1 MPDVPLIQ
9 TEKHYKYLDSARGI
23 AALMVF
29 VSHYTGYV
37 YNFKNPKNI
46 GVFCILFNGNDAVSF
61 FFVLSG
67 FVLSFKYI
75 VGNKPLDLRKFY
87 VSRFFRL
94 FPPYFIIVTASA
106 LWIFQG
112 RITMQVLKDLFVFN
126 KFEFWQ
132 EAILFRYNNKFWCP
146 GWTLTIEM
154 MCSFLIPFFVALALK
169 NKRFINYFL
178 FTILIL
184 GSSIIFSF
192 HFLLG
197 ILVCCHYSMITSD
210 EFKKTKWHKYRYL
223 ILAAAIVLFSLRQI
237 NRISEL
243 GSTLIYL
250 MTFTCID
257 YFVLS
262 AIGSFIFLVAI
273 LRSKTAQRI
282 LENKLLVFL
291 GKISY
296 AVYLVHLL
304 VIGITVKF
312 IGGPLDRPFS
322 VRYLILFTV
331 VCFTSVFITST
342 LFYYLIE
349 RPFISIGKRIS
360 ARMKPSLIIQR
371 DV

>member
-1 MPDVPLIQ
+1 MPNSNINN
-9 TEKHYKYLDSARGI
+9 TEQHLKYLDSARGI

-29 VSHYTGYV
+29 ISHYTGYV
-37 YNFKNPKNI
+37 YNFQNPRNI
-46 GVFCILFNGNDAVSF
+46 GIYCLLFNGNDAVSF

-67 FVLSFKYI
+67 FVLSYKYI
-75 VGNKPLDLRKFY
+75 MGGNALDIRKFY
-87 VSRFFRL
+87 VTRFFRL
-94 FPPYFIIVTASA
+94 FPPYFILVTASA
-106 LWIFQG
+106 LWSFHDRLSIQL
-112 RITMQVLKDLFVFN
+112 LKDLFIFN

-132 EAILFRYNNKFWCP
+132 EAILFRYNNKFWSP

-154 MCSFLIPFFVALALK
+154 LCSFLIPFFIALALK

-178 FTILIL
+178 VTIIIL
-184 GSSIIFSF
+184 GNTISFSF

-197 ILVCCHYSMITSD
+197 ILACCHYSMITSD
-210 EFKKTKWHKYRYL
+210 EFKKTNWHKYRFL

-243 GSTLIYL
+243 GSTLVYL
-250 MTFTCID
+250 MNFSGIE

-282 LENKLLVFL
+282 LENRILVFV
-291 GKISY
+291 GRISF
-296 AVYLVHLL
+296 AIYLVHLL
-304 VIGITVKF
+304 VLGMTLKYM
-312 IGGPLDRPFS
+312 GGPLERPFS
-322 VRYLILFTV
+322 IKYLLLFTL
-331 VCFTSVFITST
+331 VCFTAVFTTST

-360 ARMKPSLIIQR
+360 ARLKPSLIVQR